1 MLANTPERSGL
12 ELLGDA
18 HNGPEGL
25 APLRFTSA
33 GGCIH
38 ARDQMTL
45 APATWPQLLLCG
57 SCGEE
62 PSRNTLFAGRFNPNV
77 YCKGVSK

>member
-33 GGCIH
+33 GGYIH
-38 ARDQMTL
+38 ARDSNDARTCYL
-45 APATWPQLLLCG
+45 ASAVAMRQLRG
-57 SCGEE
+57 GTE
-62 PSRNTLFAGRFNPNV
+62 
-77 YCKGVSK
+77 